1 VPEEHHEEDM
11 AKQKLKTRK
20 SVAKRIK
27 VTGTGLILH
36 AKGARN
42 HKRMANAPRTRRL
55 ISKMIPYTPGFAKT
69 VRRQAPFKKR

>member
-1 VPEEHHEEDM
+1 M

-27 VTGTGLILH
+27 ITGSGLILH

-42 HKRMANAPRTRRL
+42 HKRMANKPRTRRK
-55 ISKMIPYTPGFAKT
+55 ISKMFAYTPGFAKT
-69 VRRQAPFKKR
+69 IRRQAPFKKR